1 MDQPDDGGG
10 GRSGIFPRVDLHAP
24 PPADADS
31 PAPRRR
37 PTPTETQ
44 PMVGEAPPAAEGE
57 DQMRDETEDPTA
69 DAPAAP

>member
-1 MDQPDDGGG
+1 MDQPDDTG

-24 PPADADS
+24 PPPDADA

-44 PMVGEAPPAAEGE
+44 PMAGEQPVAAEGE
-57 DQMRDETEDPTA
+57 DQTRDEADDPSA
-69 DAPAAP
+69 DAP